1 MSAKDTDRGCVIHAK
16 SDNVEITIDDEQI
29 KLLKNFLNYIFKD
42 VKYALSKQWEAV
54 RFSLI
59 MPIYYSTSVKK
70 KILIRGGTSKQFP
83 NWIKN
88 KKVTINPIIQVMTNA
103 LNKLQ
108 QSQQIMKKLDQ
119 NPERVSEIKRFTGK
133 FNREG
138 ITFQSGKND

>member
-1 MSAKDTDRGCVIHAK
+1 
-16 SDNVEITIDDEQI
+16 
-29 KLLKNFLNYIFKD
+29 
-42 VKYALSKQWEAV
+42 
-54 RFSLI
+54 